1 MVYWTVV
8 KKVAGKVV
16 DLGDLMA
23 ARSVAQKEILLA
35 VETVYWL
42 VVWKAEK
49 LVVVKANAMDY
60 EPVEPTVA
68 LLVGMMDFFWAE
80 QKANVRVV
88 RMVCGKE
95 KWLVVGKV
103 AVMVP
108 RLAGLKGA
116 DSAVGLV
123 PSKVA

>member
-1 MVYWTVV
+1 
-8 KKVAGKVV
+8 
-16 DLGDLMA
+16 
-23 ARSVAQKEILLA
+23 
-35 VETVYWL
+35 
-42 VVWKAEK
+42 
-49 LVVVKANAMDY
+49 
-60 EPVEPTVA
+60 
-68 LLVGMMDFFWAE
+68 MDFFWAE

-116 DSAVGLV
+116 DSAVGMV

>member
-23 ARSVAQKEILLA
+23 ARSVGQKAILLA

-116 DSAVGLV
+116 DSAVGMV

>member
-68 LLVGMMDFFWAE
+68 L
-80 QKANVRVV
+80 
-88 RMVCGKE
+88 
-95 KWLVVGKV
+95 
-103 AVMVP
+103 
-108 RLAGLKGA
+108 
-116 DSAVGLV
+116 
-123 PSKVA
+123 

>member
-116 DSAVGLV
+116 DSAVGMV